1 MKPDTTPA
9 IIENPPFPK
18 EYASRFL
25 ELSHGKGSYLYDTSG
40 NRYLDFGAGIAVNAL
55 GHGRKDLAKIASK
68 QMQKVIHV
76 SNLYTTEPAVK
87 LAERLVRL
95 GDFAAVHFGNSGSE
109 ANETAIKFA
118 RMYGKRAAKEGAKP
132 REKLL
137 CFQNAFHGRTM
148 GALSVTPTEKYQEPF
163 GPLVPGVEVAA
174 LNKIESLDPLASGE
188 YCAVIIEPV
197 QGEGGLTKVTHE
209 FSAALND
216 ACKKH
221 DVILI
226 ADEVQTGIG
235 RCGFD
240 LASKAVGLSPDIVT
254 LAKPLAGGLPLSA
267 TLIPGKINDLIG
279 TGEHGTT
286 FGGGPVTTSV
296 AGYVVDTVLDPAF
309 LRNVQDI
316 SEYLAKGLKRLIAE
330 IEAFEEIRGLGLL
343 TGVTIAENA
352 AHLLPNLLVAAQ
364 EQGLLLLR
372 SGTNV
377 IRIAPPLIIAQAEID
392 EGVAIIENIAKTV
405 LSSEA

>member
-1 MKPDTTPA
+1 MKPNTTPA

-40 NRYLDFGAGIAVNAL
+40 KRYLDFGAGIAVNAL

-76 SNLYTTEPAVK
+76 SNLYTTKPAVK
-87 LAERLVRL
+87 LAVRLVRL

-118 RMYGKRAAKEGAKP
+118 RMYGKRTAKDSTKP
-132 REKLL
+132 RVKLL

-148 GALSVTPTEKYQEPF
+148 GALSVTPTEKYQKPF
-163 GPLVPGVEVAA
+163 GPLVPGVEVAT
-174 LNKIESLDPLASGE
+174 LNQVESLDPLASGE

-216 ACKKH
+216 ACRKN

-226 ADEVQTGIG
+226 ADEVQTGLG

-267 TLIPGKINDLIG
+267 TLIPRKINDLIG

-316 SEYLAKGLKRLIAE
+316 SEYLAKGLKRLIAG
-330 IEAFEEIRGLGLL
+330 IEAFEETRGLGLL

-352 AHLLPNLLVAAQ
+352 AHLLPNLLAAAQ

-377 IRIAPPLIIAQAEID
+377 IRIAPPLIISQAEID
-392 EGVAIIENIAKTV
+392 EGIAIIENVAKTV